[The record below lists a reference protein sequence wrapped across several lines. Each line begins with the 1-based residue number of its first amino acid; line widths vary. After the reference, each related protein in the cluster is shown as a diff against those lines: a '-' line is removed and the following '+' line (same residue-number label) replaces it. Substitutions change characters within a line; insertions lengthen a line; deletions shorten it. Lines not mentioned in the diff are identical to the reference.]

1 MFHHNS
7 IQRSRYNVRM
17 KLALALILLA
27 GVAFAQ
33 TAATVPI
40 TLDQN
45 RIIID
50 VRFPMPDGSTTR
62 VRAWVNNAADG
73 ITITDHI
80 AKKLGLTVA
89 DSTATLPQELHI
101 GTAVLP
107 LAEMKQARVVAA
119 DSVAP
124 GLSPEITLPGALLQK
139 YDLLVDYPNREFT
152 VGPPGVDQVH
162 WDGSAG
168 HGRQRSTQARR
179 GDSWTKADMVL
190 DLGSSFTQLPSEVIA
205 SLSKANPQW
214 PQMTGAISTAN
225 QWGSEEEVQ
234 ATLLRVPVLNIG
246 RASEKGVAVS
256 STAKGSAVLGAN
268 ALLAYKVGI
277 DHQHSTV
284 YFDRASTTPVPEM
297 DVVGIIL
304 RPQDDG
310 KYVVAGVAQSNGK
323 SAAPDVR
330 PGDVLV
336 KIDNI
341 DCGGGTMGQAWSLL
355 GGSPGDVRELLLSR
369 DGKQLTVK
377 AAVQRFLGEPLATK
391 SK

>member
-1 MFHHNS
+1 
-7 IQRSRYNVRM
+7 M

-40 TLDQN
+40 TLDHN

-62 VRAWVNNAADG
+62 VRAWVNNVASG
-73 ITITDHI
+73 ITVTDHI

-101 GTAVLP
+101 GTAILP
-107 LAEMKQARVVAA
+107 LAEMKQARVVTT

-124 GLSPEITLPGALLQK
+124 GLSPEITLPGPVLQK
-139 YDLLVDYPNREFT
+139 YDLLIDYPNREFT
-152 VGPPGVDQVH
+152 IGPPGSLKFSGTAVQATAADAQLKLIAEV
-162 WDGSAG
+162 AG
-168 HGRQRSTQARR
+168 QKQTMA
-179 GDSWTKADMVL
+179 L
-190 DLGSSFTQLPSEVIA
+190 DLGSSFTQLPSDVIT
-205 SLSKANPQW
+205 SLRNANPKW
-214 PQMTGAISTAN
+214 PHMTGAISTAN

-234 ATLLRVPVLNIG
+234 ATLLRVPSLTIG
-246 RASEKGVAVS
+246 GMSEKGVAVS
-256 STAKGSAVLGAN
+256 STTKGSAILGAN

-297 DVVGIIL
+297 DVVGLIL
-304 RPQDDG
+304 HPQDDG
-310 KYVVAGVAQSNGK
+310 KYVVAGIAQSNGK

-330 PGDVLV
+330 PGDVLL
-336 KIDNI
+336 KIDGI
-341 DCGGGTMGQAWSLL
+341 DCGGGTIGQAWSLL

-369 DGKQLTVK
+369 DDKQLTVK
-377 AAVQRFLGEPLATK
+377 ATVQRFLEPVMT

>member
-1 MFHHNS
+1 VFHHNS
-7 IQRSRYNVRM
+7 VQRSRYNVRM

-124 GLSPEITLPGALLQK
+124 GLSPEITLPGPLLQK

-152 VGPPGVDQVH
+152 VGPPGSIKFTGRAVQATAADAQLKLVAEI
-162 WDGSAG
+162 AG
-168 HGRQRSTQARR
+168 RKQN
-179 GDSWTKADMVL
+179 MIL

-225 QWGSEEEVQ
+225 QWGSEDERQ

-246 RASEKGVAVS
+246 SASEKGVAVS

-284 YFDRASTTPVPEM
+284 YFDRAVTTPVPEM
-297 DVVGIIL
+297 DVVGLIL

-323 SAAPDVR
+323 SAAPDVT

-377 AAVQRFLGEPLATK
+377 AAVQRFLGESLATK